1 LGGHLRKQG
10 YQITLLDCLDRSHP
24 IYLKSQP
31 NYRPRAD
38 GTGHFIKEI
47 LSKPPSL
54 THVPRRYGR
63 YGLPFETVRQIL
75 KKRPPPDV
83 IALTS
88 GMTYWYPGVFEM
100 ITLCR
105 STFPGVPVVL
115 GGLYATLCTDHAR
128 NYSGADSVVPG
139 PLSQTSLDL
148 FAEITGFQPQAS
160 ISELVLPAY
169 DLYPSLRTAAIR
181 TMIGCPFRCPFC
193 ASHLLSGAF
202 QVLNPD
208 IVMQQIGYLAGRRD
222 VQDIAFYDDA
232 LLLNRENHLI
242 PILLRI
248 IEEGVS
254 CKWHTPNGLHP
265 RWVDGDLA
273 RLLARSG
280 FKTLRLSYE
289 STSPDRQKAMGKKVT
304 DADLNRAVTHL
315 KSAGFTSNEIGAY
328 VLMGLPGQSLDEVVE
343 TLFFVLGLNIR
354 VSLASFSPIPGTES
368 WEEAVALGLIP
379 QDLDPLLTNNSIFP
393 MVPEP
398 HIKERLIRLGTLAAR
413 ANQMVVRGKAPLRN
427 DNWRREVQKLLD

>member
-1 LGGHLRKQG
+1 
-10 YQITLLDCLDRSHP
+10 
-24 IYLKSQP
+24 
-31 NYRPRAD
+31 
-38 GTGHFIKEI
+38 
-47 LSKPPSL
+47 
-54 THVPRRYGR
+54 
-63 YGLPFETVRQIL
+63 
-75 KKRPPPDV
+75 
-83 IALTS
+83 
-88 GMTYWYPGVFEM
+88 M

-128 NYSGADSVVPG
+128 NYSGADSVIPG
-139 PLSQTSLDL
+139 PVSQTSLDL
-148 FAEITGFQPQAS
+148 FAEITGFRPQAS
-160 ISELVLPAY
+160 IFEPVLPAY

-208 IVMQQIGYLAGRRD
+208 IVMQQIGYLAGTRG

-304 DADLNRAVTHL
+304 DADLNHAVTHL

-328 VLMGLPGQSLDEVVE
+328 VLMGLPGQLLDEVVDS
-343 TLFFVLGLNIR
+343 LFFVLGLNIR

-368 WEEAVALGLIP
+368 WEEAVALGIIP

-413 ANQMVVRGKAPLRN
+413 ANQMVIRGESPLSN
-427 DNWRREVQKLLD
+427 TDWRASIRKLRD